1 MASVRDSVLPLAM
14 ARFNHDSINALSSP
28 SSENRPF

>member
-1 MASVRDSVLPLAM
+1 MASARDSVLPLAIAVLTM
-14 ARFNHDSINALSSP
+14 KSINALSNP